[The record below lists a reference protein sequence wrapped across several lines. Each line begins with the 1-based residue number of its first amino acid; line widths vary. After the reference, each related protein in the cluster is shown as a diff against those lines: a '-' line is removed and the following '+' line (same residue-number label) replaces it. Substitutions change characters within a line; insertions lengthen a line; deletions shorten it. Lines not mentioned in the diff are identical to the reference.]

1 MEPTSTKL
9 LHAKG
14 IIRRSRIRDRIEI
27 ICQILQI
34 ANGGMIRKIKIMYKA
49 NLSYAQLKV
58 YTIILTERDLLRYDL
73 DTQTF
78 KTTEKGLSLL
88 EVYNQMNYTM
98 MEKQI

>member
-14 IIRRSRIRDRIEI
+14 MIRRSRIRDRIEI

-88 EVYNQMNYTM
+88 EVYNQMNYTL